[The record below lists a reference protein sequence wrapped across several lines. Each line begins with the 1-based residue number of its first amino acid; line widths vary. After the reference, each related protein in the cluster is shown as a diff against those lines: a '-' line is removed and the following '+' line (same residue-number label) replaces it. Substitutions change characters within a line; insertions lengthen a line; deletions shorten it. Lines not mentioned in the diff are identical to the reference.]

1 MNWTMPYPWRSRSD
15 SVRRISISSEPGNES
30 FFCDLRPIPRILS
43 LRRRGYA
50 SQVRDVKPARPPPA
64 RHPGLL
70 TREGCCAGDREL
82 RETTPP
88 NERPKTGWL
97 RYRGGIDRLRSRA
110 INALYGQVCQTL
122 AQAIRRWVSASGRR
136 SAIEGRLPTHFLL
149 SSIE

>member
-97 RYRGGIDRLRSRA
+97 RYRE
-110 INALYGQVCQTL
+110 ALTD
-122 AQAIRRWVSASGRR
+122 SGR
-136 SAIEGRLPTHFLL
+136 GRLTHYTGKCARLWPRQ
-149 SSIE
+149 SVAGCPPADAVVP